1 MFNNTSTNVINN
13 SASYAIASTM
23 DAGLLVEG
31 NVFEN
36 VQQACRSASGYAD
49 SDPGRLVARNN
60 SLTNSGPCE
69 TNGTVAAIPYS
80 YTADNVGTVKSSVTA
95 GAGAGRL

>member
-1 MFNNTSTNVINN
+1 MN
-13 SASYAIASTM
+13 
-23 DAGLLVEG
+23 AGLLVEG

-36 VQQACRSASGYAD
+36 VQQACWSASGYAD

-69 TNGTVAAIPYS
+69 TNGTVAAIPYG
-80 YTADNVGTVKSSVTA
+80 YTPDNVGTVKSSVTA